1 MASFDFRSR
10 NYLDTNIKTFTWEK
24 KSIYILIYVIYEIY
38 LIDVIYVI
46 DVIDATGSIVID
58 KEESI

>member
-1 MASFDFRSR
+1 V
-10 NYLDTNIKTFTWEK
+10 
-24 KSIYILIYVIYEIY
+24 IYVID

>member
-24 KSIYILIYVIYEIY
+24 KSIYILI
-38 LIDVIYVI
+38 DVIYVI

>member
-1 MASFDFRSR
+1 
-10 NYLDTNIKTFTWEK
+10 
-24 KSIYILIYVIYEIY
+24 VIYEIY